1 MAGQNYIFFQ
11 NMIGNT
17 STPLHISMEQSK
29 IKHRDNIINIPHYCT
44 RNLKVNETVS
54 LYLKIETK
62 FNTPGTH
69 NLAELVSAAK
79 IS

>member
-1 MAGQNYIFFQ
+1 
-11 NMIGNT
+11 
-17 STPLHISMEQSK
+17 
-29 IKHRDNIINIPHYCT
+29 
-44 RNLKVNETVS
+44 

-79 IS
+79 ISW